1 MIRDITIGQFFPG
14 ESLLHRADPRMK
26 IILSILYIVVIFM
39 TNSLSGYIF
48 LVLFT
53 AALAIISRISFTVL
67 LKAVKP
73 LWFII
78 LFTAVINIFWNKD
91 GTLLVSFWKIEIY
104 SAGLWNALFMML
116 RIVSLLIGTSVI
128 LTYTT
133 SPIALTDAIE
143 RLLDN
148 PELCR
153 SIGEAA
159 KAEFDSELCYD
170 KFYARLTATYRSLF

>member
-14 ESLLHRADPRMK
+14 ESLLPRADPRMK

-91 GTLLVSFWKIEIY
+91 GTLLVSFWKIEIFR
-104 SAGLWNALFMML
+104 GALECAFYDAAN
-116 RIVSLLIGTSVI
+116 S
-128 LTYTT
+128 
-133 SPIALTDAIE
+133 IAPHRNERDTDIH
-143 RLLDN
+143 DITD
-148 PELCR
+148 
-153 SIGEAA
+153 SIDRCHRAPAFAA
-159 KAEFDSELCYD
+159 QGD
-170 KFYARLTATYRSLF
+170 KGACA